1 MAELKIVR
9 VEQHASEPR
18 DGLHDGWLDGPSE
31 GSGSDTHSFEVVGWA
46 LGEGAR
52 VEAVRVLNGAQVL
65 VEVAP
70 NQARADIA
78 RAYPEVEGAGSS
90 GFRAVVRATE
100 LEPEFSLDVVAGLE
114 GGSSFPLATV
124 HGERSPLAVART
136 PALNP
141 LMLTTIGRSGSKWL
155 AWLLSC
161 HRAVV
166 AFQPLV
172 FEPRLATYWTTV
184 FRSLSAPKS
193 YLRQIH
199 AERWDE
205 PRWWLGDGATELPA
219 PLELEMGQWLGAE
232 GVDNLAALC
241 QEQVEAFYLE
251 VGRKCEK
258 PEALYFAEKFL
269 LDPVLLDLT
278 TEIFPGA
285 RELIL
290 VRDFRDRLSSVFAWN
305 EMRGEQGFGHDAEM
319 SQAEYLVERVKGD
332 AEGLL
337 SRWRRRGEGAQLVRY
352 EDLILEPRQ
361 TLTTIL
367 DFLDLDAGEDAVAET
382 LELAN
387 RPSELLDGH
396 RTVSDPAQTIGRW
409 RRDLPADLAVEC
421 NEVLA
426 PVLAEFGY
434 ATDLEP
440 DAGRAA
446 KKS

>member
-1 MAELKIVR
+1 MTEVTIKR
-9 VEQHASEPR
+9 VEQHSAESR
-18 DGLHDGWLDGPSE
+18 DGLHGGWLDGPVE
-31 GSGSDTHSFEVVGWA
+31 GGASATHSFEVVGWA
-46 LGEGAR
+46 LGKAAK
-52 VEAVRVLNGAQVL
+52 VEALQVL
-65 VEVAP
+65 DGRQVIAELPPSEV
-70 NQARADIA
+70 RTDIA
-78 RAYPEVEGAGSS
+78 RAYPDVEWAENS
-90 GFRAVVRATE
+90 GFKGLVRAIE
-100 LEPEFSLDVVAGLE
+100 LEREFSVDVVARLE
-114 GGSSFPLATV
+114 GGGSFPLATV
-124 HGERSPLAVART
+124 YGERSPLSVDRT

-161 HRAVV
+161 HPSVV

-172 FEPRLATYWTTV
+172 FEPRVATYWMTA
-184 FRSLSAPKS
+184 FRSMSAPSS

-205 PRWWLGDGATELPA
+205 PRWWLGDGATALPA
-219 PLELEMGQWLGAE
+219 PLEPGMAAWLGTV

-241 QEQVEAFYLE
+241 QEQAEAFYLE
-251 VGRKCEK
+251 VGRSSGK
-258 PEALYFAEKFL
+258 PGARYFAEKFL

-305 EMRGEQGFGHDAEM
+305 EMRGERGFGHDAEM
-319 SQAEYLVERVKGD
+319 SKAEYLAERVNAD

-337 SRWRRRGEGAQLVRY
+337 SRWHQKGESAHLVRY

-361 TLTTIL
+361 TLTGIL
-367 DFLDLDAGEDAVAET
+367 GFLEVDAGADAVGET

-387 RPSELLDGH
+387 RPNELLDGH

-409 RRDLPADLAVEC
+409 RRDLPPDLAAEC
-421 NEVLA
+421 NEILA

-440 DAGRAA
+440 DEIER
-446 KKS
+446 